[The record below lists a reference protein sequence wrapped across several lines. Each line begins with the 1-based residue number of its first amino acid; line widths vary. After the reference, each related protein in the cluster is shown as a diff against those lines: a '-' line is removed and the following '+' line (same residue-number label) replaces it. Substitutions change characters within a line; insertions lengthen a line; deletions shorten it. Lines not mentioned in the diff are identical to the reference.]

1 MERYN
6 RETAFAMNITDNLEE
21 TNYQELLLQ
30 YMYKYTTPQVTFN
43 SLSICIEGEHL
54 WAVTK

>member
-54 WAVTK
+54 